1 MEATEKN
8 MEVIMNQEPNPVKES
23 MESKIKVLSRELHWS
38 LQERVQFMSVLRGIL
53 EKKFT
58 DKACQ
63 TDFDVQTKRQSKLSV
78 VGFSPICVKPSA
90 PGESKGNEVKAKGD
104 IKNPSISR
112 IKKLIRAKR
121 VKSNQHSLVK
131 KRKGD
136 SILTTIMEKEETSG
150 NSTVI
155 MQPPSKVTST
165 EAIAFGMDL
174 YE

>member
-8 MEVIMNQEPNPVKES
+8 TTVIVNQEPNPVKES
-23 MESKIKVLSRELHWS
+23 MESKIKVMNRELHWS
-38 LQERVQFMSVLRGIL
+38 LQERVQFMSVLKGIL
-53 EKKFT
+53 GKKFT

-78 VGFSPICVKPSA
+78 GFSSVCVKPSA
-90 PGESKGNEVKAKGD
+90 PGESKGSEMKVKGD

-121 VKSNQHSLVK
+121 VKSSHHSVVK
-131 KRKGD
+131 KRKGN
-136 SILTTIMEKEETSG
+136 SNLTNIMEKEETSG
-150 NSTVI
+150 DSTVI
-155 MQPPSKVTST
+155 MQSPSKVTST
-165 EAIAFGMDL
+165 EVIAFGMDL